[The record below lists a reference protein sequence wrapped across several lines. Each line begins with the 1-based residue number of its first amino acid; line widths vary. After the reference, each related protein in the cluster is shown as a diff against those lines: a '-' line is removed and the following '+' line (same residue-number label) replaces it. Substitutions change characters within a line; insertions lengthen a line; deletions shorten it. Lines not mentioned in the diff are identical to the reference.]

1 MSEAKQSNQSSQNKL
16 FLYAIGAL
24 VLLLIVMWIWKG
36 IAVGRVERQVEK
48 ERAEL
53 AAQRAELEQ
62 RLREESA
69 QRIEET
75 LRLMG
80 VPLGWAIRT
89 EAISDD
95 YDQIEDYAARLI
107 KEPRVKRVVFVD
119 SDGSVRMST
128 DRKLQGEPASSFYG
142 DLASRNDIA
151 LKQEESG
158 DYQLMVPI
166 LGYSSRLGSL
176 IVTIAAD

>member
-1 MSEAKQSNQSSQNKL
+1 MSEARQAKQPNQTKV

-36 IAVGRVERQVEK
+36 VAVGRVEKRVER

-53 AAQRAELEQ
+53 AAQGEELEQ
-62 RLREESA
+62 RMREESA
-69 QRIEET
+69 ARVEEA

-80 VPLGWAIRT
+80 IPLGWAVRT

-95 YDQIEDYAARLI
+95 YDQIEEYAARLI
-107 KEPRVKRVVFVD
+107 KEPRVKRVVFVN
-119 SDGSVRMST
+119 SEGMVQLST
-128 DRKLQGEPASSFYG
+128 DRKLQGEPASGFFG
-142 DLASRNDIA
+142 DLTSRTEIA
-151 LKQEESG
+151 LRAEESG

-166 LGYSSRLGSL
+166 LGYNSRLGSM
-176 IVTIAAD
+176 IVTIDGS